1 MKWFV
6 RFVKSQFK
14 KPWFFKFAFNV
25 SPMYRRS
32 VGRIISVSKDLHKV
46 KIKIPINYKN
56 RNYMGAIFGGS
67 LFSATDPIMMI
78 QLVQI
83 LGEDYV
89 VWDKSASIR
98 YKIPVRE
105 KVYASFEFEKSE
117 IDVIKEHI
125 ATHQEMDL
133 TKQVLIQNTTSKV
146 YAEVTKVIYIADK
159 HYFLEKRKKRNKSKN

>member
-1 MKWFV
+1 MKWFLS
-6 RFVKSQFK
+6 FVKSQFK
-14 KPWFFKFAFNV
+14 NPWFFKYAFNF

-32 VGRIISVSKDLHKV
+32 VGRIISVSDDLHKV

-56 RNYMGAIFGGS
+56 RNYMGAVFGGS
-67 LFSATDPIMMI
+67 LFSATDPILMI

-83 LGEDYV
+83 LGKEYV

-105 KVYASFEFEKSE
+105 KVYANFEFDETE
-117 IDVIKEHI
+117 ILAIKKCI
-125 ATHQEMDL
+125 AENKEMDL
-133 TKQVLIQNTTSKV
+133 TKLILIQNENSKV

-159 HYFLEKRKKRNKSKN
+159 HYYSEKRKKRKKRD